1 MLQIINIFDE
11 HFQNP
16 SSSSLEL
23 SRKSS
28 SSSNNSMDIAISTDK
43 NRHFAKGK
51 SMATNDQKLRH
62 DEHSKKS
69 VRAKIAMF
77 STQNSTDSLC
87 TATSVNSSNASCS
100 LLRSTPSPVG
110 NSGNRNSLSGQQ
122 AVRGGFTSVTKQPS
136 SEYGT
141 SHMPASSL
149 LPAHMDEECDM
160 ELSKNGS
167 INPYH
172 RSMINVS
179 NNSPGVGAS
188 QQRDLVVE
196 KSQSHVDLT
205 KSNDLGDYKTQKPQL
220 SRVNSTEHTGI
231 ETRNRN
237 ENLHQFTQQG
247 SSHHGRS
254 QSLLEIGKG
263 MILSEG
269 IVKDATPSE
278 GFLRKDNGLKGTPI
292 GRRVVSDR
300 SQSSSALLVS
310 APGMDDAKLLKTQS
324 TNPNVLHTRRRHT
337 LTKLKG
343 RFIPLKF

>member
-1 MLQIINIFDE
+1 MHQIINIFDKK
-11 HFQNP
+11 FQNP

-28 SSSNNSMDIAISTDK
+28 SSSNNSMDLAISTDK
-43 NRHFAKGK
+43 NSYLAKGR
-51 SMATNDQKLRH
+51 SMVTKDQKLRH

-77 STQNSTDSLC
+77 STQNSHDSLC
-87 TATSVNSSNASCS
+87 TATSVNNSNTSCS

-110 NSGNRNSLSGQQ
+110 NSGSRNSLSGQQ
-122 AVRGGFTSVTKQPS
+122 ALRGGLTSVTKQPS

-141 SHMPASSL
+141 SNMPASSL
-149 LPAHMDEECDM
+149 LTAHMDEQCDM
-160 ELSKNGS
+160 ELSKSGS

-179 NNSPGVGAS
+179 NNSPGVDAS

-237 ENLHQFTQQG
+237 ENLHQFTQHV

-269 IVKDATPSE
+269 IVKDSTPRDSE
-278 GFLRKDNGLKGTPI
+278 GFLRKENVLKGTPI
-292 GRRVVSDR
+292 GKRVVSDR
-300 SQSSSALLVS
+300 SQSSSALLVGT
-310 APGMDDAKLLKTQS
+310 PGMDDSKLLKTQS

-343 RFIPLKF
+343 RFFFL